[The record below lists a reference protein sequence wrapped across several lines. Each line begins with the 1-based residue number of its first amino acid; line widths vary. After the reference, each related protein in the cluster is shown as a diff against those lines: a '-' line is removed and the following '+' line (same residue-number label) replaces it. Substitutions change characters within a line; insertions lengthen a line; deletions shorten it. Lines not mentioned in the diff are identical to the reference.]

1 MLKVSEHMSEKSK
14 TVTDSMEE
22 TKERHKK
29 YLRAINNPMRRNILR
44 SIEEGNRNIKSI
56 SEDTKIDEK
65 TLDWH
70 LRILEDGYC
79 VEKIKVGDQEKYI
92 LTKEALVVDYLD
104 K

>member
-1 MLKVSEHMSEKSK
+1 MSDKSK

-22 TKERHKK
+22 TKDRHRR
-29 YLRAINNPMRRNILR
+29 YLRAVNNPIRRDILR
-44 SIEEGNRNIKSI
+44 AIEEGKDTITSI
-56 SEDTKIDEK
+56 SEATNLDIK

-70 LRILEDGYC
+70 LKILEDGFC
-79 VEKIKVGDQEKYI
+79 IERTQEKYV